1 MRFLPENRKK
11 TIRSVL
17 LLVIS
22 VAGIIYF
29 NLFTGS
35 QKPPAAPPT
44 PVGVPT
50 QVGTPVAPP
59 PSPVTASSTL
69 PTTPP
74 PTASSTPVALVPP
87 PAAEVSA
94 PVPAPTPVPAA
105 PRVIKRGP
113 GVLPYGAKIDLGV
126 LELEEFKGLHSAGQL
141 IVRPDELGRENP
153 FTK

>member
-44 PVGVPT
+44 PV
-50 QVGTPVAPP
+50 APP
-59 PSPVTASSTL
+59 PSPAVASSTL

-74 PTASSTPVALVPP
+74 LTASSTPVALVPP